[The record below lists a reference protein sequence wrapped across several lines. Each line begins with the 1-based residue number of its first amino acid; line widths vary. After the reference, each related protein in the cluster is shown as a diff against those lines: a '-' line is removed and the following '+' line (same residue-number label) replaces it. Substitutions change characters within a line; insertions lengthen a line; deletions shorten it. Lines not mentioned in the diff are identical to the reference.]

1 MTAAHKLFAVGGL
14 IAWAGVA
21 FSAAAV
27 AAPSEIVQPTAPS
40 DARPRIAA
48 ETLFWSQAQKETGF
62 AHMEAVFPT
71 HTVKHGDHVHPLS
84 VGKPL
89 EVSVTLGGKSE
100 SLDQF
105 MAENKN
111 AGVLV
116 IQDGKIRLE
125 KYALG
130 YGPNGRWTS
139 FSVAK
144 SFTSTLVGAA
154 IKDGYI
160 KSIDDPV
167 ARYIPGLKGSA
178 YEGVSIRQVL
188 TMTSGVKWNEDY
200 TDPKSDVAQFYT
212 VKPDPGVDATVSYM
226 RKLPREAPPG
236 TKWVYKTG
244 ETNLIG
250 VLVTSAT
257 HKSLADY
264 LSEKIWTPYGMER
277 DGAWMVDERGQ
288 ESGGCC
294 LSVALRDYGRMG
306 MFILGGGVAQ
316 GRSVVPA
323 GWIEAATRKQADTGE
338 PGYGYGYQWWTEDDG
353 AFGAYGIFG
362 QAIHIDPK
370 RRLVIVISSAWPHAT
385 NRDLQTQRSA
395 LFAAV
400 ARAVDTEAA
409 GQTR

>member
-1 MTAAHKLFAVGGL
+1 MTLATLTALAAAMSVIALSGAGAETAAPQ
-14 IAWAGVA
+14 IARPH
-21 FSAAAV
+21 V
-27 AAPSEIVQPTAPS
+27 AAEV
-40 DARPRIAA
+40 
-48 ETLFWSQAQKETGF
+48 LFWTQAQREAGF
-62 AHMEAVFPT
+62 PHMETIFPI
-71 HTVKHGDHVHPLS
+71 HIVKRGDHVHPLP

-89 EVSVTLGGKSE
+89 AVSVTVNGQTHGI
-100 SLDQF
+100 DAF
-105 MAENKN
+105 MAAQKN

-130 YGPNGRWTS
+130 YGPDGRWTS

-160 KSIDDPV
+160 QSIDDPIV
-167 ARYIPGLKGSA
+167 RYIPGLKGSA

-188 TMTSGVKWNEDY
+188 TMTSGVRWNEDY

-212 VKPDPGVDATVSYM
+212 VKPEPGIDATVSYM
-226 RKLPREAPPG
+226 RKLPREAAPG

-250 VLVTSAT
+250 VLVTAAT
-257 HKSLADY
+257 HKTLADY
-264 LSEKIWTPYGMER
+264 LSEKVWRPYGMEE

-294 LSVALRDYGRMG
+294 LSVSLHDYGRMG
-306 MFILGGGVAQ
+306 LFMLGGGVA
-316 GRSVVPA
+316 GGGAVLPD
-323 GWIEAATRKQADTGE
+323 GWIAAATRKQADVGT
-338 PGYGYGYQWWTEDDG
+338 PGHGYGYQWWTDDDG
-353 AFGAYGIFG
+353 DFNAYGIFG

-370 RRLVIVISSAWPHAT
+370 RRLVVVISSAWPHAT
-385 NRDLQTQRSA
+385 DHDLQAQRAA

-400 ARAVDTEAA
+400 AKAVDAEAHA
-409 GQTR
+409 RP

>member
-1 MTAAHKLFAVGGL
+1 MKIVLYAVLAIGLGGPS
-14 IAWAGVA
+14 IASAQAVQPAGA
-21 FSAAAV
+21 SIERPHV
-27 AAPSEIVQPTAPS
+27 AAEV
-40 DARPRIAA
+40 
-48 ETLFWSQAQKETGF
+48 LFWDQAKRETGF
-62 AHMEAVFPT
+62 QHMEDIFPT
-71 HTVKHGDHVHPLS
+71 HTVKRGAHVHPLP

-89 EVSVTLGGKSE
+89 TVSVALGGKAE
-100 SLDQF
+100 SIEQY
-105 MAENKN
+105 MADYKS

-130 YGPNGRWTS
+130 YGPTGRWTS

-167 ARYIPGLKGSA
+167 TLYIPGLKGSA

-212 VKPDPGVDATVSYM
+212 VKPDPGMDATVSYM
-226 RKLPREAPPG
+226 RKLPREAEPG

-257 HKSLADY
+257 HKTLADY
-264 LSEKIWTPYGMER
+264 LSEKIWKPYGMEQ
-277 DGAWMVDERGQ
+277 DGAWMIDHRGQ

-294 LSVALRDYGRMG
+294 FSVSLHDYGRMG
-306 MFILGGGVAQ
+306 LFMLGGAKAD
-316 GRSVVPA
+316 GRSVVPD
-323 GWIEAATRKQADTGE
+323 GWVAAATHKQADIGA
-338 PGYGYGYQWWTEDDG
+338 PGQGYGYQWWTEDT
-353 AFGAYGIFG
+353 GAYDAIGIFG

-370 RRLVIVISSAWPHAT
+370 RKLVVVLSSAWPRAT
-385 NRDLQTQRSA
+385 GQDLSIARRA
-395 LFAAV
+395 LFD
-400 ARAVDTEAA
+400 AVDKAVDAE
-409 GQTR
+409 GDRRP

>member
-1 MTAAHKLFAVGGL
+1 MTSPIK
-14 IAWAGVA
+14 IA
-21 FSAAAV
+21 FAAALVFV
-27 AAPSEIVQPTAPS
+27 AASTAHAEPSPVVQPTAPAG
-40 DARPRIAA
+40 ARPQVAA
-48 ETLFWSQAQKETGF
+48 DTLFWSQAKKEAGF
-62 AHMEAVFPT
+62 PHMEAFFPT
-71 HTVKHGDHVHPLS
+71 RTVKRGAHVHPLP
-84 VGKPL
+84 VGEPL
-89 EVSVTLGGKSE
+89 DVSVSVNGKAE
-100 SLDQF
+100 TVDQF
-105 MAENKN
+105 MADNKN

-130 YGPNGRWTS
+130 YGPTGRWTS

-160 KSIDDPV
+160 KSVDDPV
-167 ARYIPGLKGSA
+167 TLYIPGLKGSA

-212 VKPDPGVDATVSYM
+212 VKPDPGVDPTVSYM

-257 HKSLADY
+257 HKSLSDY
-264 LSEKIWTPYGMER
+264 LSEKIWKPYGMER

-294 LSVALRDYGRMG
+294 LSVALHDYGRMG
-306 MFILGGGVAQ
+306 MFMLGGGMAG
-316 GRSVVPA
+316 GRSVVPD
-323 GWIEAATRKQADTGE
+323 GWIEAATHKQADIGE
-338 PGYGYGYQWWTEDDG
+338 PGVGYGYQWWTVDDG
-353 AFGAYGIFG
+353 TYNAVGIFG
-362 QAIHIDPK
+362 QAIHIDPA
-370 RRLVIVISSAWPHAT
+370 RHLVIVVSSAWPHAT
-385 NRDLQTQRSA
+385 DPDLQKNRLA
-395 LFAAV
+395 LFWAV
-400 ARAVDTEAA
+400 AKAVDAEAA
-409 GQTR
+409 TRKH